1 MIGRASFVKCAVYSL
16 QGAGSCNVY
25 SALMCDSRQIGNS
38 NSSEDKVVDV
48 NVSKSNRKKVK
59 VITYNHS
66 PGNVMVV

>member
-1 MIGRASFVKCAVYSL
+1 MIGRASFVKCGVYFL

-48 NVSKSNRKKVK
+48 NVSKSNRKR
-59 VITYNHS
+59 
-66 PGNVMVV
+66 